1 MMSVL
6 SGVHEWKTGTLGC
19 TLGGTIGA
27 RTGDTGAGHCIAQC
41 AGAKVRQIDSNTLAY
56 NQKESLLNPFF
67 VVTHP
72 KLGWEF

>member
-1 MMSVL
+1 M
-6 SGVHEWKTGTLGC
+6 EW
-19 TLGGTIGA
+19 
-27 RTGDTGAGHCIAQC
+27 DTGAGHCIAQC